1 MSTINIDQLL
11 ADIALA
17 EKLIDEAKGYY
28 YRVKMKLEGV
38 YSPASTRKGG
48 SGLSYEQK
56 AEIRANRLKTINRKL
71 LKNNQPMIKL
81 Y

>member
-1 MSTINIDQLL
+1 MDITNIDQLL

-17 EKLIDEAKGYY
+17 EKLIDEAKDYY
-28 YRVKMKLEGV
+28 YRVKKKLESI
-38 YSPASTRKGG
+38 YSPASPIKGKP
-48 SGLSYEQK
+48 SLSYEQR

-71 LKNNQPMIKL
+71 VKNNQSMINT

>member
-28 YRVKMKLEGV
+28 YRVKMKLESV
-38 YSPASTRKGG
+38 YSPASTRKGD
-48 SGLSYEQK
+48 SGLSYEQR

-71 LKNNQPMIKL
+71 LKNNQPVIKL

>member
-1 MSTINIDQLL
+1 MNITNIDQLL

-38 YSPASTRKGG
+38 YSPASTRKGS

-71 LKNNQPMIKL
+71 LKNNQPVIKL